1 MESRL
6 SFITLGVADLGVSRA
21 FYGKVLGLKPMH
33 DEEAIVMYLLN
44 GVVLSLFQQHELMK
58 DAHVK
63 DDGRGR
69 RFSLAQCL
77 RSGQEVDA
85 FFTHLK
91 KHKVTITKMPE
102 KVFWGGYSG
111 YFADPDG
118 HLWEVAFNPFLQM
131 DADGNV
137 LGMNMS

>member
-1 MESRL
+1 MRPYL
-6 SFITLGVADLGVSRA
+6 SFVTLGVSDLAASRS

-33 DEEAIVMYLLN
+33 DEEGVAMYRLN
-44 GVVLSLFQQHELMK
+44 GVVLSLFPQHELMK

-63 DDGRGR
+63 DDARGA
-69 RFSLAQCL
+69 RFSLAHNL
-77 RSGQEVDA
+77 GSEAEVDT
-85 FFTHLK
+85 FFAHLK

-118 HLWEVAFNPFLQM
+118 HLWEVAYNPFLEM
-131 DADGNV
+131 DRDGNV
-137 LGMNMS
+137 VGMKQG